1 MEAASRPNGEAVC
14 LLMRVSDLR
23 TAEEFSVT
31 PDSDEETTANPPAR
45 EIGARTPLKAQHR
58 DLIGGEATYPMCL
71 LQFRL
76 FASHHL
82 HQLPP
87 TKRAEVNKRQPAL

>member
-14 LLMRVSDLR
+14 LLMLVSGLR
-23 TAEEFSVT
+23 TAEELSVT
-31 PDSDEETTANPPAR
+31 PYGDEETTANPPAR
-45 EIGARTPLKAQHR
+45 EVGARTPLKAQHR

-71 LQFRL
+71 LQFHL

-82 HQLPP
+82 RQLPP
-87 TKRAEVNKRQPAL
+87 TKRAEINKQQPAL